1 MRTFTTPTCSTLSVF
16 LLLAASASG
25 ETRYV
30 SSEGSA
36 ESPFTS
42 WKTAALDIASALD
55 VAGDAD
61 QIVVAPGTYPI
72 GRTIVVNRAVTL
84 RSAAGARKTMLD
96 GKGSPRDG
104 WCFDV
109 QSDRAIV
116 DGFTITRFGGGVR
129 FSHGE
134 GTTAVLRNCVIVRNA
149 GHGIFF
155 NHGGCAKNCTVV
167 YNGTALYAYD
177 MGGGGDDPANLILF
191 GNEQGFVRQSANIS
205 LHNSCTDDPH
215 FVSHKDFRLRPD
227 SPCIDAGRNED
238 WMIEAVDAAGRPRVQ
253 NKVVDVGAY
262 EFDPDPPV
270 LLPEPDGK
278 ISTAGLTSDED
289 GWIALAPLV
298 QADRDLQDAGWKWDG
313 HSAAFSAGK
322 PRAVVSIP
330 VRIAGSYELQ
340 TRVTITRAKETTAI
354 CLPISSARAVVL
366 DMRGDRGNS
375 ESPTATIR
383 LTGLKSEP
391 RPQGDASMK
400 IGTEYA
406 LSCKVLRA
414 GNKLTIEIRRDGRV
428 LFQWAGNVAQVAE
441 RSLMRPGTVQLETA
455 YYTTSRFTDLRLRML
470 SGEAAP
476 LFSELIGQPEPIVD
490 GRVFPL
496 TTDSAKKAV
505 DHFLAELKE
514 IDRVAALR
522 KAEAKTRL
530 DMSLQQLKQFETETG
545 KRYHGMLGS
554 YFNHQGRIPFIM
566 LSVPNGENVLGENA
580 RGTLNAAKYDS
591 AKRLYK
597 FVAHGHVIIPRD
609 GSYRLEVSR
618 AAGIKLNGM
627 TYTVG
632 SPVAGK
638 PPYADV
644 ELTRGVCEV
653 SFDVG
658 NNGGQL
664 GYAMI
669 QIVENESETEL
680 PIFIYE
686 SELKAFRND
695 LSLGVE
701 LWETSRWTREDNEIQ

>member
-1 MRTFTTPTCSTLSVF
+1 
-16 LLLAASASG
+16 
-25 ETRYV
+25 
-30 SSEGSA
+30 
-36 ESPFTS
+36 
-42 WKTAALDIASALD
+42 
-55 VAGDAD
+55 
-61 QIVVAPGTYPI
+61 
-72 GRTIVVNRAVTL
+72 
-84 RSAAGARKTMLD
+84 MLD
-96 GKGSPRDG
+96 GKDSPRDG

-109 QSDRAIV
+109 QSNRAIV

-129 FSHGE
+129 FSHRE
-134 GTTAVLRNCVIVRNA
+134 GTTAVVRNCVIVRNA
-149 GHGIFF
+149 SHGIFF
-155 NHGGCAKNCTVV
+155 NHGGCAKNCTVA
-167 YNGTALYAYD
+167 YNGGAGLYAYD

-215 FVSHKDFRLRPD
+215 FVSDKDFRLRSD

-238 WMIEAVDAAGRPRVQ
+238 WMIEAVDAAGRPRIQ

-262 EFDPDPPV
+262 EFQALKLHV
-270 LLPEPDGK
+270 NKRLK
-278 ISTAGLTSDED
+278 ED

-322 PRAVVSIP
+322 PRALVSIP

-340 TRVTITRAKETTAI
+340 TRVTITRAKEVTAI
-354 CLPISSARAVVL
+354 CLPITSTRAVVL
-366 DMRGDRGNS
+366 GMKGDRGNS

-383 LTGLKSEP
+383 LTGLKHGAQP
-391 RPQGDASMK
+391 RDNVSMK

-406 LSCKVLRA
+406 LSCKVLRT
-414 GNKLTIEIRRDGRV
+414 GNKVTIEIRRDGRV
-428 LFQWAGNVAQVAE
+428 LFQWAGSVAQVAE
-441 RSLMRPGTVQLETA
+441 RRLMRPGTVQLETA
-455 YYTTSRFTDLRLRML
+455 SYTTSRFTDLRLKML
-470 SGEAAP
+470 SGEAVP
-476 LFSELIGQPEPIVD
+476 LFSELIGQPEPTVD
-490 GRVFPL
+490 GRVFTL

-522 KAEAKTRL
+522 KAEAKARL

-591 AKRLYK
+591 ARRLYK
-597 FVAHGHVIIPRD
+597 FETHGHVIIPRD
-609 GSYRLEVSR
+609 GSYHLEVSR

-644 ELTRGVCEV
+644 ELTRGVYEV

-669 QIVENESETEL
+669 RIVENKSKTEL
-680 PIFIYE
+680 PIFFYE
-686 SELKAFRND
+686 SELKTFRND

-701 LWETSRWTREDNEIQ
+701 LLETSRWTREDNEIQ